1 MDGVSADG
9 VARIHTVEQLLALL
23 DGVVGRSERGDRTG
37 GAAAEFWRELLTRP
51 GHPLATQ
58 LPDEALL
65 DWYERGLLGSLD
77 GARVLDV
84 GCGAGRNSR
93 WFAEQGATVV
103 GIDLAAGLLD
113 QVRATMPE
121 SVTLTGVDVLRDPL
135 PAGPFDLVYDSGCFH
150 HIAPHRRI
158 TYLERVLPLA
168 GRQFGIVTFAA
179 ERMET
184 PNDDR
189 IVMTGDTEGGMA
201 FSVGDLAEIFAPLDP
216 IEVRAVRSDREDAF
230 GPVFLNAGLFAVG

>member
-1 MDGVSADG
+1 M
-9 VARIHTVEQLLALL
+9 LL
-23 DGVVGRSERGDRTG
+23 DGVVDGSERGDRTG
-37 GAAAEFWRELLTRP
+37 EVAAEFWSELLTRP

-58 LPDEALL
+58 LPDEALV

-84 GCGAGRNSR
+84 GCGGGRNSQ
-93 WFAEQGATVV
+93 WFAEQGATVLGV
-103 GIDLAAGLLD
+103 DLAAGLLE

-121 SVTLTGVDVLRDPL
+121 SVTLTAVDVLRDPL

-158 TYLERVLPLA
+158 TYLERVLPLVGERFA
-168 GRQFGIVTFAA
+168 IVTFAA

-184 PNDDR
+184 PDDDR

-201 FSVGDLAEIFAPLDP
+201 FSLGDLTEIFAPLDP
-216 IEVRAVRSDREDAF
+216 VEVRAVRSDRDDAF
-230 GPVFLNAGLFAVG
+230 GPDFLNAGLFARRAS